1 MNKFLRILLLLAFFI
16 VGLGTKKAQATH
28 VMGMDMQ
35 WKCLGNDTFEITV
48 VVYRRCTDGAAGMSN
63 PGIQIT
69 SDSCSN
75 SYTVGSGSPKS
86 YTVEDITPVCAS
98 QQKPCPMSGGSGQST
113 AQIPVG
119 VERHTWVYKVYFG
132 GNYTNCCWY
141 KIYWQLCCRNSN
153 ISTGYGDQD
162 FYSYSWLNRCVTP
175 CDNGP
180 EFKNT
185 PIAIKCAGQDVCFN
199 HGVFDADGDSLSYAM
214 APPLGGS
221 YSSPWSYTYP
231 LTCLGGNNP
240 NPNANPPTGFNLDPR
255 TGDMCFRPMQVQ
267 ITVLKIM
274 VTEWRKDAAG
284 I

>member
-1 MNKFLRILLLLAFFI
+1 MNKFLRILILLAFFI

-28 VMGMDMQ
+28 VMGMDIQ

-48 VVYRRCTDGAAGMSN
+48 VVYRRCTDGAASMSN
-63 PGIQIT
+63 PGLQIT
-69 SDSCSN
+69 SDSCAN

-132 GNYTNCCWY
+132 GNYANCCWY
-141 KIYWQLCCRNSN
+141 KMRWQLCCRNSN
-153 ISTGYGDQD
+153 ISTGYADAD
-162 FYSYSWLNRCVTP
+162 FYSESWLNRCAAP

-185 PIAIKCAGQDVCFN
+185 PIAIKCAGQNGIIFHHFMCVPIFLGSSITRLLMLMVIHFHTQWLHHLEEVMLL
-199 HGVFDADGDSLSYAM
+199 HGAI
-214 APPLGGS
+214 PI
-221 YSSPWSYTYP
+221 
-231 LTCLGGNNP
+231 
-240 NPNANPPTGFNLDPR
+240 R
-255 TGDMCFRPMQVQ
+255 
-267 ITVLKIM
+267 
-274 VTEWRKDAAG
+274 
-284 I
+284 